1 MNIAIGNECT
11 ECRRDTSFG
20 NGLFVNRIPSS
31 TDKLTGYLCPNCQLM
46 ECEMCGE
53 LSLDFGGYEGMVVCD
68 ECNPEY
74 KDEEG

>member
-1 MNIAIGNECT
+1 MNIDIGNECT

-53 LSLDFGGYEGMVVCD
+53 LSLDFGGYEAMVVCD

>member
-1 MNIAIGNECT
+1 MNIDIGNECT

-53 LSLDFGGYEGMVVCD
+53 LSLDFGGYEGMVV
-68 ECNPEY
+68 
-74 KDEEG
+74 

>member
-1 MNIAIGNECT
+1 MNIDIGNECT

-53 LSLDFGGYEGMVVCD
+53 LSLDFGGYEGMVVCV